1 MWGLP
6 VWLPSAFQLLASG
19 FAVELGVLYCACHG
33 VLQNQRTTKDRG
45 VRARLPSFASLE
57 VAYKSRV
64 FQVPSFFAVYANAPF
79 HGGNRGS
86 SSLGRANELC
96 PNIQGLEDGSVGLAY
111 ETILH
116 LIALRRSGR
125 LPDRARVVE
134 IGAQQLSNSFLRAEA
149 PLAELYGLFGR
160 KPVDLGAPQKAVTI
174 DGVERQAETA
184 PASQPFWESLG
195 FSYNAVEY
203 GGHRGVTSLDLNRD
217 HVPYRLRSSFDLVVN
232 AGTTEHVVN
241 QDNAFRVMH
250 DLTKVGGVM
259 MHEVP
264 AGGMLTHGV
273 VSYNPQF
280 FWLLCRD
287 NNNEVIDLTIS
298 HAGNAPLSN
307 DVVSSNAKY
316 ARSLNPLQSQLTA
329 RFFLSP
335 RFCKRIAGAPS

>member
-1 MWGLP
+1 M
-6 VWLPSAFQLLASG
+6 
-19 FAVELGVLYCACHG
+19 
-33 VLQNQRTTKDRG
+33 
-45 VRARLPSFASLE
+45 
-57 VAYKSRV
+57 
-64 FQVPSFFAVYANAPF
+64 
-79 HGGNRGS
+79 
-86 SSLGRANELC
+86 
-96 PNIQGLEDGSVGLAY
+96 GLAY

-125 LPDRARVVE
+125 LPDRGRVVE
-134 IGAQQLSNSFLRAEA
+134 IGAQQLSNSFLRADEA
-149 PLAELYGLFGR
+149 LAELYGLFGR
-160 KPVDLGAPQKAVTI
+160 KPVDLGAPRETTTV
-174 DGVERQAETA
+174 DGVERQAESA
-184 PASQPFWESLG
+184 PASQPFWEALG

-250 DLTKVGGVM
+250 DLAKVGGVM

-287 NNNEVIDLTIS
+287 NKYEVIDLTVS
-298 HAGNAPLSN
+298 HAGDAPISS
-307 DVVSSNAKY
+307 DVVASNAKY
-316 ARSLNPLQSQLTA
+316 ARSLNPIQTRLIVPIFLVTAILQKNSRKTFVTPLDVPA
-329 RFFLSP
+329 EALR
-335 RFCKRIAGAPS
+335 R